1 VRLRPIDLLLVV
13 AAAILFFTGFLTG
26 YALPAN
32 VKVRLDR
39 GEVLAQN
46 VRIKPWTDI
55 IKAQIGEL
63 HIDYVITPS
72 AHRYLRG
79 ETKSPDV
86 VCERLPK
93 IGTICYLYKSPTV
106 MIRP

>member
-1 VRLRPIDLLLVV
+1 M
-13 AAAILFFTGFLTG
+13 GFLTG
-26 YALPAN
+26 YVLPAN
-32 VKVRLDR
+32 VKVRLER
-39 GEVLAQN
+39 GEVLVQH
-46 VRIKPWTDI
+46 VRIKTWTDI
-55 IKAQIGEL
+55 VRDQIGKMD
-63 HIDYVITPS
+63 IDYVITPS

-79 ETKSPDV
+79 ETKPSDV